1 MEGAQASTF
10 RGSRQDTPTL
20 SLLDFLP
27 HVSEATSMVSSFCND
42 IDAARPAPPP
52 PRFARYAS
60 SSGPPPPL
68 SRGRKVVA
76 FSRRLRVR
84 VLPKPVHEKPFARKA
99 TRVLKWS
106 AGRRRG
112 RGPRHA
118 DGCCHPPTLRAWR
131 APQKI
136 RLREP
141 PASGALRL
149 PALHH
154 HRGSPPRLSTAAAR
168 EPPSAPANRHHRLAS
183 LLSELTRCVT
193 ERGTRCQGLNSCD
206 HRVG

>member
-1 MEGAQASTF
+1 MRGALITKYRHPKNKRTAS
-10 RGSRQDTPTL
+10 
-20 SLLDFLP
+20 
-27 HVSEATSMVSSFCND
+27 
-42 IDAARPAPPP
+42 
-52 PRFARYAS
+52 
-60 SSGPPPPL
+60 
-68 SRGRKVVA
+68 
-76 FSRRLRVR
+76 FSRRRCVR
-84 VLPKPVHEKPFARKA
+84 VLPKA
-99 TRVLKWS
+99 TFTKSLLKKEEWS

-168 EPPSAPANRHHRLAS
+168 EPPFAPANRNDRQAS
-183 LLSELTRCVT
+183 LLSELSRCVT
-193 ERGTRCQGLNSCD
+193 ERGTSVKD
-206 HRVG
+206 